1 MKSFLFT
8 GMFVLVSLFVGAQE
22 IEVPNTQIPLITKI
36 SASWCPHCGGWGWSF
51 FDGLLDDNA
60 GKAILMT
67 THYSGAYQTDAGQA
81 LATNFGIV
89 SQPEFFFGTDK
100 ISANSGNY
108 SSIIPMVNSNVSS
121 QRSEKPMVQSGLKLS
136 LQTNGMLK
144 VEAKVKFFENAN
156 GEYYMGLYLVENDFV
171 GYQSGQGNAAQHK
184 NIFRAS
190 LMDNTYGDLLG
201 AGMMAA
207 DSEMDMETTF
217 DLNATA
223 LQAGN
228 IEIIAIIWE
237 KVGTKYEYVN
247 ANSSKNIQLVSANE
261 EVEKRV
267 TQFTVAPNPVEKRAV
282 IELDLANPLEAFQ
295 LKWITLDGK
304 TVQVLSSANSISAGN
319 HRFEIERPAAMTAGV
334 YLLQLTSA
342 QGTISKKILI
352 Q

>member
-1 MKSFLFT
+1 MKSFLLT
-8 GMFVLVSLFVGAQE
+8 GMFLLASLFVAAQA

-36 SASWCPHCGGWGWSF
+36 SASWCPHCGNWGWNF
-51 FDGLLDDNA
+51 FDGLLEDNA
-60 GKAILMT
+60 GKAILIT
-67 THYSGAYQTDAGQA
+67 THYSGSYQTEAGQI

-108 SSIIPMVNSNVSS
+108 SSMIPMVNSNVSS
-121 QRSEKPMVQSGLKLS
+121 QRSEKPIVQSGLKLS
-136 LQTNGMLK
+136 LQTNGMLT
-144 VEAKVKFFENAN
+144 VEAKAKFFEDTN

-171 GYQSGQGNAAQHK
+171 GYQSGQGNGAEHK

-190 LMDNTYGDLLG
+190 LMDHTFGDLLG
-201 AGMMAA
+201 VGMMSA
-207 DSEMDMETTF
+207 DTEMDMETVF
-217 DLNATA
+217 DLNATGYE
-223 LQAGN
+223 AGN

-237 KVGTKYEYVN
+237 KVGAKYKYVN
-247 ANSSKNIQLVSANE
+247 ANSSKSIQLVSANE

-267 TQFTVAPNPVEKRAV
+267 AQFTVAPNPVEKRAV
-282 IELDLANPLEAFQ
+282 VELELANPLEAFQ

-319 HRFEIERPAAMTAGV
+319 HRFEIERPAAMSAGV
-334 YLLQLTSA
+334 YLLQLSSA
-342 QGTISKKILI
+342 QGTITKKILL

>member
-1 MKSFLFT
+1 MKSFLLT
-8 GMFVLVSLFVGAQE
+8 GMFLLLSLFVGAQE

-36 SASWCPHCGGWGWSF
+36 SASWCPHCGNWGWNF
-51 FDGLLDDNA
+51 FHGLLQDNA

-67 THYSGAYQTDAGQA
+67 THYSGNYQTDAGQA

-89 SQPEFFFGTDK
+89 SQPEFFLGTDK
-100 ISANSGNY
+100 ISANSSNY
-108 SSIIPMVNSNVSS
+108 SSMIPMVNSNVSS

-136 LQTNGMLK
+136 LQTNGILK
-144 VEAKVKFFENAN
+144 VEAKVKFFESAN

-171 GYQSGQGNAAQHK
+171 GYQSGQGNGAEHK

-190 LMDNTYGDLLG
+190 LMDHTFGDLLG

-207 DSEMDMETTF
+207 NTEMDMETVF
-217 DLNATA
+217 DLNASGY
-223 LQAGN
+223 QAGN
-228 IEIIAIIWE
+228 IEIIGIIWE
-237 KVGTKYEYVN
+237 KVGTKYQYVN
-247 ANSSKNIQLVSANE
+247 ANSSKSIQLVSANE

-267 TQFTVAPNPVEKRAV
+267 AQFTVAPNPIEKQAVVE
-282 IELDLANPLEAFQ
+282 LQLANPLEAFQ

-304 TVQVLSSANSISAGN
+304 TIQVLSSANSISAGK
-319 HRFEIERPAAMTAGV
+319 HRFEIERPASMAAGM
-334 YLLQLTSA
+334 YLLQLSSA